1 MIILPSQL
9 NAWKDV
15 MKKLIGYTRVS
26 TKEQGKTKN
35 GLEAQAEAIRLFAH
49 YHGYELI
56 EIVQEVRTGAD
67 DERPVLAE
75 ITKRAKKIG
84 AYVVVNKLDRLS
96 RDAVF
101 ILTYVRDNPRTIVT
115 QLGEDVDPFTLHIYA
130 GLAEKERMM
139 IAERT
144 KAGLQA
150 KKARGESL
158 GAKVDVLGRAQAAG
172 GVAAASKADEFAKK
186 VQPTL
191 QRMVLAGM
199 SYRAMAAELNA
210 MQVKTVRGGE
220 WHPMTVKNVV
230 ERFKEVA

>member
-1 MIILPSQL
+1 
-9 NAWKDV
+9 

-49 YHGYELI
+49 YNGYELI

-130 GLAEKERMM
+130 GLAEKERTM

-150 KKARGESL
+150 KKARGETL
-158 GAKVDVLGRAQAAG
+158 GATAAVRAKAVASAAVAVKEQADAF
-172 GVAAASKADEFAKK
+172 ADKLRPM
-186 VQPTL
+186 V
-191 QRMVLAGM
+191 QRMILAGM
-199 SYRAMAAELNA
+199 SYRAMANELNS
-210 MQVKTVRGGE
+210 MKVKTARGGD
-220 WHPMTVKNVV
+220 WHAMTVKNLV
-230 ERFKEVA
+230 ERFEVA

>member
-1 MIILPSQL
+1 
-9 NAWKDV
+9 
-15 MKKLIGYTRVS
+15 MKKIIGYTRVS

-49 YHGYELI
+49 YNGYEII

-130 GLAEKERMM
+130 GLAEKERQM
-139 IAERT
+139 IADRT
-144 KAGLQA
+144 RAGLQA
-150 KKARGESL
+150 KKARGEAL
-158 GAKVDVLGRAQAAG
+158 GASGTVRAKAVARASVAVKEQANAF
-172 GVAAASKADEFAKK
+172 ASKLG
-186 VQPTL
+186 PMI

-199 SYRAMAAELNA
+199 SYRAMANELNN
-210 MQVKTVRGGE
+210 MRVKTARGGE
-220 WHPMTVKNVV
+220 WHAQAVKNIV
-230 ERFKEVA
+230 ERIKEVA

>member
-1 MIILPSQL
+1 
-9 NAWKDV
+9 

-49 YHGYELI
+49 YNGYDLI
-56 EIVQEVRTGAD
+56 EIVKEVRTGAD

-84 AYVVVNKLDRLS
+84 AYIVVNKLDRLS

-130 GLAEKERMM
+130 GLAEKERQM
-139 IAERT
+139 IADRT

-150 KKARGESL
+150 KKARGETL
-158 GAKVDVLGRAQAAG
+158 GATAEVRAKAVAYATVAVTAQADAF
-172 GVAAASKADEFAKK
+172 ADKLR
-186 VQPTL
+186 PMI
-191 QRMVLAGM
+191 QRMILAGM
-199 SYRAMAAELNA
+199 SYRAMALELNA
-210 MQVKTVRGGE
+210 MKVKTARGGD
-220 WHPMTVKNVV
+220 WHAMTVKNVV
-230 ERFKEVA
+230 DRFEHA

>member
-1 MIILPSQL
+1 
-9 NAWKDV
+9 

-49 YHGYELI
+49 YNGYDLI

-101 ILTYVRDNPRTIVT
+101 ILTYVRDYPCTIVT

-130 GLAEKERMM
+130 GLAEKERQM
-139 IAERT
+139 IADRT
-144 KAGLQA
+144 RSGLQA
-150 KKARGESL
+150 KKARGEAL
-158 GAKVDVLGRAQAAG
+158 GASAEVRAKAVASAAVAVKAQADAF
-172 GVAAASKADEFAKK
+172 ADKLRPM
-186 VQPTL
+186 V
-191 QRMVLAGM
+191 QRMILAGM
-199 SYRAMAAELNA
+199 SYRAMANELNA
-210 MQVKTVRGGE
+210 MKVKTARGGD
-220 WHPMTVKNVV
+220 WYAMTVKNLV
-230 ERFKEVA
+230 ERFEVA

>member
-1 MIILPSQL
+1 
-9 NAWKDV
+9 
-15 MKKLIGYTRVS
+15 MKKIIGYTRVS

-67 DERPVLAE
+67 DERPILAE
-75 ITKRAKKIG
+75 VTKRAKKIG

-139 IAERT
+139 ISERT
-144 KAGLQA
+144 RAGLQA
-150 KKARGESL
+150 KKARGEAL
-158 GAKVDVLGRAQAAG
+158 GASAEVRAKAVAYATVAVTAQADAF
-172 GVAAASKADEFAKK
+172 ADKLR
-186 VQPTL
+186 PMI
-191 QRMVLAGM
+191 QRMILAGM
-199 SYRAMAAELNA
+199 SYRAMAIELNN
-210 MQVKTVRGGE
+210 MKVKTARGGD
-220 WHPMTVKNVV
+220 WHAMTVKNLVD
-230 ERFKEVA
+230 RFEVA

>member
-1 MIILPSQL
+1 
-9 NAWKDV
+9 
-15 MKKLIGYTRVS
+15 MKKIIGYTRVS
-26 TKEQGKTKN
+26 TKEQGKTRN

-49 YHGYELI
+49 YNGYEVI

-67 DERPVLAE
+67 DDRPVLAE

-150 KKARGESL
+150 KKARGEAL
-158 GAKVDVLGRAQAAG
+158 GAKAGVLKRAQAAG
-172 GVAAASKADEFAKK
+172 GAAEATKAAEFAKRMR
-186 VQPTL
+186 PMI
-191 QRMVLAGM
+191 QRMILAGL
-199 SYRAMAAELNA
+199 SYRAMANELNA
-210 MQVKTVRGGE
+210 MKVKTARGGE
-220 WHPMTVKNVV
+220 WHAMTVKNVV